1 MLLTEKEIKDIAEVA
16 ALLIKVEVPE
26 AKSNVKCYLQGVYD
40 REELERQKQDK
51 KKGA

>member
-1 MLLTEKEIKDIAEVA
+1 MLTEKEIKDITEVT
-16 ALLIKVEVPE
+16 ALLIKVEAPE
-26 AKSNVKCYLQGVYD
+26 VKSNVKGYLQGALD